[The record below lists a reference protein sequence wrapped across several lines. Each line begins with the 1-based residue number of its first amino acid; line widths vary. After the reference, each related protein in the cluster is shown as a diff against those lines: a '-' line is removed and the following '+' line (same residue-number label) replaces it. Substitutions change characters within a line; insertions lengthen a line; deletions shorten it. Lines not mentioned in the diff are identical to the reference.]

1 MTVTRRC
8 VLTAAAGI
16 PALRAQPRKVRIG
29 IAGGRFGATFQWHLD
44 SGCEVAAVCDIADAA
59 RDRLATTYRCSNAY
73 RDFTA
78 MLKHPGLDAVGVFTP
93 APLHAEMAVA
103 ALKAGKHVISAVPAG
118 LTVEELEQVLDAVK
132 TTGLKYMMAETS
144 YYMAPIIRCREMSA
158 AGEFGT
164 LFYAES
170 EYHHEG
176 LIKLMHNAD
185 GSRTWRHGF
194 PPMLYPTHCTG
205 MIVPV
210 MRERLT
216 EVTATGWGDKHE
228 ILRTNQYRN
237 PFWNETAFF
246 KTSGGHAARVAV
258 YWHVAAGVVERGQF
272 LGDRLSYFMHR
283 PEGSPDCIVRI
294 AKDGRTVIDKNNYPA
309 GDVEIQPAR
318 DPDYFDRL
326 PEPMRV
332 RTGHGNSHTFLTHE
346 FVSALR
352 EDRHPAI
359 DIWESI
365 AYTLPGIV
373 AHQSAL
379 DGGRSMKIRDY
390 GSAPG
395 G

>member
-1 MTVTRRC
+1 MTFARRT
-8 VLTAAAGI
+8 LITAAAA

-44 SGCEVAAVCDIADAA
+44 PGCEVASVCDIAEEPLN
-59 RDRLATTYRCSNAY
+59 RLANVYRCSNAY
-73 RDFTA
+73 RSFDA
-78 MLKHPGLDAVGVFTP
+78 LLKHPGLDAVGIFTP
-93 APLHAEMAVA
+93 APLHAAMSIA
-103 ALKAGKHVISAVPAG
+103 AMKAGKHVITAVPAG
-118 LTVEELEQVLDAVK
+118 LTAEELEQVLDTVRR
-132 TTGLKYMMAETS
+132 TGLKYMMAETS
-144 YYMAPIIRCREMSA
+144 YYLAPIIRCREMSA

-176 LIKLMHNAD
+176 LIRLMHGPGGAP
-185 GSRTWRHGF
+185 TWRHGF

-216 EVTATGWGDKHE
+216 EVIATGWGSDHE
-228 ILRTNQYRN
+228 ILRTNRYRN

-246 KTSGGHAARVAV
+246 KTSGGHTARVAV
-258 YWHVAAGVVERGQF
+258 YWHVAAGIVERGQF
-272 LGDRLSYFMHR
+272 LGDRASYFMHR
-283 PEGSPDCIVRI
+283 PEGSPDVIARI
-294 AKDGRTVIDKNNYPA
+294 SKDGRTIIDENNYPA
-309 GDVEIQPAR
+309 GDVRIEAAR

-326 PEPMRV
+326 PPPMRV

-346 FVSALR
+346 FISAIQ

-359 DIWESI
+359 NAWEAA

-379 DGGRSMKIRDY
+379 EGGTPLKIRDY
-390 GSAPG
+390 GVAPA
-395 G
+395 